1 MKLRDWTEEQRTY
14 LHTLCARGYSPR
26 QSLQTLRLRWPDAHR
41 YSQAAIRDY
50 LDSDEAREAIVPIVQ
65 KIREEAMEHAYADKG
80 SRLSLLNERA
90 TSLANQLREL
100 EREPDEKDI
109 TADLTKPDPSKIAQ
123 LSAELRQTLAAM
135 QKEQEPLSDMV
146 LVSPAQSMADFF
158 SKEKIDLAEVRA
170 RMERDGTPN

>member
-1 MKLRDWTEEQRTY
+1 
-14 LHTLCARGYSPR
+14 
-26 QSLQTLRLRWPDAHR
+26 
-41 YSQAAIRDY
+41 
-50 LDSDEAREAIVPIVQ
+50 
-65 KIREEAMEHAYADKG
+65 
-80 SRLSLLNERA
+80 
-90 TSLANQLREL
+90 L

-146 LVSPAQSMADFF
+146 LVSPAQSLADFF